1 MNRQTELSFESITKS
16 FGATVALRNF
26 ELVVRPGELVTLLGP
41 SGCGKT
47 TALRIAAGFERPD
60 SGKVLVGDVDITARP
75 AHLRR
80 MGMVFQSYSLFP
92 HLSVIDNVTFGLK
105 MQRVK
110 RDVARTRAMT
120 MLELVQLDGLT
131 ARYPHQLSGGQQQR
145 VALARALTIE
155 PDVLLLDEPLSA
167 LDAKVRTEVRDE
179 IRSLTTRLGTT
190 TIFVTHDQEE
200 ALGISDRVCV
210 MNDGVVEQV
219 GVPMAIYDSPASD
232 FVATFVGEVNRLRLA
247 DLETLVRPEQIVL
260 GLATSSGTGATVQS
274 ATFHG
279 SIMRYIV
286 QLDDGQILKAVAAHV
301 PGTAYTAGT
310 RVDVTINLE
319 STTESKSTFDGV
331 TP

>member
-92 HLSVIDNVTFGLK
+92 HLSVIGNVTFGLK

-110 RDVARTRAMT
+110 WEVARTRAMT

-145 VALARALTIE
+145 VALARALATQ

-167 LDAKVRTEVRDE
+167 LDAKVRGEVRDE
-179 IRSLTTRLGTT
+179 IRALTTRLGTT

-200 ALGISDRVCV
+200 ALGISDRICV
-210 MNDGVVEQV
+210 MNEGVVEQI
-219 GVPMAIYDSPASD
+219 GSPTEIYDQPKSS
-232 FVATFVGEVNRLRLA
+232 FVAGFVGELNRFRLGGM
-247 DLETLVRPEQIVL
+247 DLIVRPEQLILHNDADADADAAGEVI
-260 GLATSSGTGATVQS
+260 AMS
-274 ATFHG
+274 FHG
-279 SIMRYIV
+279 SFVRYQV
-286 QLDDGQILKAVAAHV
+286 QLDDGQNVTTIAKHT
-301 PGTAYTAGT
+301 PGSTMRAGT
-310 RVDVTINLE
+310 RVNVKIGERT
-319 STTESKSTFDGV
+319 
-331 TP
+331 